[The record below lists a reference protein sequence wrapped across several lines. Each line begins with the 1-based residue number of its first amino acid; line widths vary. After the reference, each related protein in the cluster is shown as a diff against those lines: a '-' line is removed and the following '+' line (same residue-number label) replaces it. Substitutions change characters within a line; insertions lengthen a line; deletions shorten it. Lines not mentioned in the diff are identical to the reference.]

1 MVFPALDARGV
12 LLPADHLHPP
22 TLPRLSRDQAVSELP
37 AENDLLLSL
46 RHMIQVRVINK
57 IVPVSHERGTS
68 PANPAGAT
76 TTMEVI
82 QEHQLIPPG
91 QVPLRPPSKDT
102 RLQAHSIYCPA
113 TCTRSSSSAT
123 SLQSH
128 KYTQFK
134 HSNVVFSVIGN
145 QF

>member
-12 LLPADHLHPP
+12 LLPDDHLDSP
-22 TLPRLSRDQAVSELP
+22 TLPRLGRGQAVSELA
-37 AENDLLLSL
+37 AESDLLLSL
-46 RHMIQVRVINK
+46 HHMIQGRVINK
-57 IVPVSHERGTS
+57 IVSVSHERGTS

-82 QEHQLIPPG
+82 QEDQLIPPG

-123 SLQSH
+123 SLQLH
-128 KYTQFK
+128 KYTQL
-134 HSNVVFSVIGN
+134 
-145 QF
+145 